1 MTFEGSL
8 QCHSTVRCRLR
19 VDLRESESKRTMKRY
34 ANVVVE
40 PAQAAV
46 LPVLRTAEVVSSMT
60 GTQSCEDFT
69 TMSHIKV
76 VNRR

>member
-1 MTFEGSL
+1 MQTRPPPM
-8 QCHSTVRCRLR
+8 VAAARN
-19 VDLRESESKRTMKRY
+19 RTMKRY